1 MFNFRGPSPVITLI
15 PDSRFQAFS
24 FIQHSNR
31 TYASAVNVEVDEEE
45 KVGIIGTRLDMGVH
59 RSGCFLVFFFL
70 VLEEC
75 NVHLSPGVFIQM
87 VFCSVFA
94 LALSHLCILH
104 LTYSM
109 STNWELRRGGCSISK
124 NAKMQQK
131 IYEKSNVKKMQ
142 YNAKCFWWKKVY
154 SRWGAQPNLYKLG
167 QLLPFMS
174 A

>member
-87 VFCSVFA
+87 FFV
-94 LALSHLCILH
+94 LSLLWHSLISASCILH
-104 LTYSM
+104 IPCQPIGSYGAAVVQYLKTRKCNKRYM
-109 STNWELRRGGCSISK
+109 
-124 NAKMQQK
+124 
-131 IYEKSNVKKMQ
+131 KSQ
-142 YNAKCFWWKKVY
+142 T
-154 SRWGAQPNLYKLG
+154 
-167 QLLPFMS
+167 
-174 A
+174 